1 MKRILIVEDEADIR
15 DLIRLTLE
23 MEAYDI
29 REAVD
34 GEDGLRQ
41 AQDWQP
47 HLILLDVMMPGRFN
61 GLALCE
67 QLRRS
72 SQLARTKV
80 VMLSACSQPA
90 DRRAG
95 LEAGA
100 DDYLVKP
107 FSPQALLDV
116 IHRMV

>member
-47 HLILLDVMMPGRFN
+47 HLILLDVMMPGRLN

-72 SQLARTKV
+72 PQLARTKV
-80 VMLSACSQPA
+80 VMLSACNQPS

-95 LEAGA
+95 LQAGA

-107 FSPQALLDV
+107 FSPRELLDV

>member
-15 DLIRLTLE
+15 ELIRMTLE

-34 GEDGLRQ
+34 GDDGLRQ

-47 HLILLDVMMPGRFN
+47 HLILLDVKMPGRLD

-67 QLRRS
+67 QLRRLP
-72 SQLARTKV
+72 QLGRTKV
-80 VMLSACSQPA
+80 VMLSALRETA
-90 DRRAG
+90 HRRAG
-95 LEAGA
+95 LNAGA

-107 FSPQALLDV
+107 FSPRELLDV
-116 IHRMV
+116 IQRMV

>member
-29 REAVD
+29 CEAVD

-47 HLILLDVMMPGRFN
+47 HLILLDVMMPGRLN

-72 SQLARTKV
+72 PQLARTKV
-80 VMLSACSQPA
+80 VMLSACNQPS

-95 LEAGA
+95 LQAGA

-107 FSPQALLDV
+107 FSPRELLDV